1 MKKEELNKIIDFE
14 KNLYYAKYDYNKKA
28 ISWACFFNEPYMRI
42 LKWQIASRKRDY
54 YRENTGYIFDKLLYL
69 YYTYKVHRLS
79 EQLGIEIPTKN
90 IGVGLLLHHYGSTII
105 NGAARIGKNLHL
117 HGNNCIGNKG
127 GHNSPNPIIGD
138 NVTLGVGAKVIGGV
152 HLANGII
159 VAAGAV
165 VIDSFEEENIVI
177 GGIPAKKIK

>member
-1 MKKEELNKIIDFE
+1 MEKKELNRIINYE
-14 KNLYYAKYDYNKKA
+14 KKVYYAKYDFHNKA
-28 ISWACFFNEPYMRI
+28 IRWASFFKEPYMRI
-42 LKWQIASRKRDY
+42 MKWQIASRKRDY
-54 YRENTGYIFDKLLYL
+54 YRESSDNLFSKLLYL
-69 YYTYKVHRLS
+69 YYTYKVYRLS

-90 IGVGLLLHHYGSTII
+90 IGEGLLLHHFGSTIV
-105 NGAARIGKNLHL
+105 NGAAKIGKNLQL

-138 NVTLGVGAKVIGGV
+138 NVTLGVGAKIIGGV

-177 GGIPAKKIK
+177 GGVPAKKIK